1 MRDKVGKTMRR
12 RRRCLRMAEQRAVE
26 KEKVS
31 FMTCPNRGAILI

>member
-1 MRDKVGKTMRR
+1 MRDKVGKTMR

-31 FMTCPNRGAILI
+31 FISCPNQGAILM